1 MRETLLIRSSNQCRK
16 KRKNNRQP
24 RIIEISS
31 AANTDSGEIVNK
43 MYEDLMRKL
52 AECEPSDMPM
62 LSVYLDMRPQAT
74 GENPGVRSGEIVLKD
89 RLHEIEKTYR
99 PRGADLDS
107 FLADRER
114 IEEFVNRKMSPGT
127 SGLIIF
133 ACAAENLWET
143 IETGAELEN
152 EVAVGETPSLFQL
165 ARMLDE
171 YDTAVVVVV
180 DTNTA
185 RFFFTRF
192 GRLKEIDAPDDP
204 NTKMYRKRSMG
215 GWKQMKYQR
224 NIDNNRDDFS
234 KVVVKDLEELIHKV
248 NAKSLII
255 AGDEIATTLLQNN
268 LSPQTQEI
276 LHDEALRI
284 DIKTPRLDI
293 KEEVRELLEEI
304 ERDDARLQADKLIGE
319 VRGNRLGVSGVN
331 PTRQALENGQIETLL
346 IDPQTENLT
355 AETRNELIR
364 LAATTSAN
372 VEMVENHEKFAAM
385 DGVGGL
391 LRYKI

>member
-1 MRETLLIRSSNQCRK
+1 MH
-16 KRKNNRQP
+16 
-24 RIIEISS
+24 
-31 AANTDSGEIVNK
+31 
-43 MYEDLMRKL
+43 EDLMKKL
-52 AECEPSDMPM
+52 AEFEPTEMPV

-74 GENPGVRSGEIVLKD
+74 GENPGVRSGDIVLKD
-89 RLHEIEKTYR
+89 RLNEIEKTYR

-107 FLADRER
+107 FLADRAK
-114 IEEFVNRKMSPGT
+114 IEEFFNREMSPAT

-133 ACAAENLWET
+133 ACSAENLWET

-152 EVAVGETPSLFQL
+152 EVSVGEMPSLFQL

-171 YDTAVVVVV
+171 HDTAIVAVV

-185 RFFFTRF
+185 RFFVTRY
-192 GRLKEIDAPDDP
+192 GKLKEIDAPDDP
-204 NTKMYRKRSMG
+204 NTKMFRKRSTG

-234 KVVVKDLEELIHKV
+234 KVIVRDLEELIEKV
-248 NAKSLII
+248 SAKNLII

-268 LSPQTQEI
+268 LSPQTLEI
-276 LHDEALRI
+276 LHAEVLRI
-284 DIKTPRLDI
+284 DMKTPRLEI
-293 KEEVRELLEEI
+293 KDEVREILEEI
-304 ERDDARLQADKLIGE
+304 EQADARLQADKLVNA
-319 VRGNRLGVSGVN
+319 VRGSRLGVAGVN
-331 PTRQALENGQIETLL
+331 PTRQALENGQVEMLL
-346 IDPQTENLT
+346 LDPQTKNLDI
-355 AETRNELIR
+355 ETRNEL
-364 LAATTSAN
+364 LQMAALSGAT